1 MGIGAAHDDVC
12 VRAFRHVF
20 ARGPNGGSGRLL
32 LVDDTAGLRAAPFD
46 PARPARTS
54 ADASV
59 LDNVYS
65 DISTESRGWLAISN
79 NGTAV
84 YAFGNPSKTSLV
96 WVDREGKIEP
106 CERAGRVSGSQ
117 HLAGRGESRRQAG
130 SQPLDSRLQARDPQ
144 PPDIRASTA
153 TFFRRGAPTA
163 GASCSRRIAAATGTS
178 TRSPPTDRVQQK
190 CC

>member
-1 MGIGAAHDDVC
+1 MLSLDSGQWELVLPTTT
-12 VRAFRHVF
+12 F
-20 ARGPNGGSGRLL
+20 ASALFDTSSLRGPNGGSGRLL

-46 PARPARTS
+46 PGRPARTS

-65 DISTESRGWLAISN
+65 DISTESRGWLATSN

-106 CERAGRVSGSQ
+106 VRQRAGRVSGSQ
-117 HLAGRGESRRQAG
+117 HLAGRDESRRQA
-130 SQPLDSRLQARDPQ
+130 RV
-144 PPDIRASTA
+144 STSGFTTCSA
-153 TFFRRGAPTA
+153 GPTV
-163 GASCSRRIAAATGTS
+163 
-178 TRSPPTDRVQQK
+178 P
-190 CC
+190 